1 MKLLIMGLL
10 WHLLLLEVA
19 LCPPGQAS
27 PVNTREPITVQQLLL
42 PNWEMLTFMD
52 IAIDFTE
59 EEWECLQPAQ
69 KNLYRNVML
78 ENYRN
83 FAFLELRLQKEG
95 EDSLNIDSRQKKT
108 QGGWRSSS

>member
-83 FAFLELRLQKEG
+83 FAFLVSALGYIISKQTLEIELGTPLLCQVSK
-95 EDSLNIDSRQKKT
+95 S
-108 QGGWRSSS
+108 